1 MFVLENTMGLTTIT
15 GKVGKGKKVVEVDFL
30 VDSGATYTLLP
41 EKVWKK
47 LNLKPFE
54 KLKFTLADSTII
66 TRQISEV
73 WLEYGGRGRTVQVIL
88 GEENDQAL
96 LGALTL
102 ESLGLMLNPFTRE
115 LMPMKLMLASIT
127 VAHS

>member
-1 MFVLENTMGLTTIT
+1 MGLTTIT

-102 ESLGLMLNPFTRE
+102 ESLGLVLNPFTRE